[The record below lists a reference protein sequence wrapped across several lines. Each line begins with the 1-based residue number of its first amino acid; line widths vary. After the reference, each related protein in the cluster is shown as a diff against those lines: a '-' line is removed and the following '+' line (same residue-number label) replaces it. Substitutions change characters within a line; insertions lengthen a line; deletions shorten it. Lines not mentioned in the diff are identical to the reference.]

1 MMVRQESIMRF
12 IPTAL
17 LVAGSLG
24 CALAAHAGTAH
35 VAFVNAPSFSD
46 AGGTTDDERKNLDAL
61 ARHVQSLAQRLLPA
75 DHALKVEVLDVD
87 LAGTVLDTRR
97 GTSLTRVIR
106 GGADFPRLRL
116 RYTLEQNGRVVR
128 SGEDALADLN
138 YSRGMSGSYRQSQP
152 LHYEKRMLE
161 TWFKEQLVGGRQAG

>member
-1 MMVRQESIMRF
+1 MVPQESIMRF

-24 CALAAHAGTAH
+24 WASAALAGTAN

-46 AGGTTDDERKNLDAL
+46 AGGSTDDERNNLDAL

-75 DHALKVEVLDVD
+75 EQSLKVEVLDVD
-87 LAGTVLDTRR
+87 LAGSVLDSRR
-97 GTSLTRVIR
+97 GTSLTRVVR
-106 GGADFPRLRL
+106 GGADFPRIRL
-116 RYTLEQNGRVVR
+116 RYSLEQNGRVVR
-128 SGEDALADLN
+128 SGEEALADLN
-138 YSRGMSGSYRQSQP
+138 YARGMSGSYRESQP

-161 TWFKEQLVGGRQAG
+161 AWFKERLIAGAPAG